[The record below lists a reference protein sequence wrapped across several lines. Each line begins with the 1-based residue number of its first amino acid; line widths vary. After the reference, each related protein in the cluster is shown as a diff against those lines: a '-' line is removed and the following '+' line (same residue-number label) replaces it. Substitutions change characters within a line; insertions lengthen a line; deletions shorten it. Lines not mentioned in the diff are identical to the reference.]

1 MRRTLLV
8 LLLFGLPP
16 DGARAQVAADSV
28 RTRVLQIQDTL
39 ELRRMEH
46 AHEDGSRP
54 EDQLTAGF
62 AALQLW
68 EITGRRQHADR
79 SRRHFDRAAS
89 QDPDNAWAHYG
100 HALSFA
106 PRIRDTDAGF
116 LVVEDALARGLG
128 YDAVSR
134 ARRAL
139 ERAVRLNPSLPGA
152 AELLAQYAV
161 TTRDGSSLIIA
172 RNTFATAAAAP
183 NPTIGSLVGLA
194 RTAREQGDYLAAAS
208 AADRAVRAYDSA
220 EAHIELARAF
230 ASVPGNAQ
238 KAGGAYFT
246 GLGMASD
253 RLLDELWND
262 ADMIARDVEER
273 RWEAARTADEKRI
286 VLTLFWQIRG
296 ALGGGSAE
304 ERVAEHYQRLNHAWA
319 NYRRWGAFGAPPL
332 NALRY
337 YRTDAEFSDPGVI
350 YIRHGRPDHV
360 WTRGLDRMIWFYR
373 DESGDPLSFHFMTY
387 PDGGWAKD
395 PVLMHR
401 IGCGLDVD
409 LVTRD
414 PRLRPLTHGC
424 SRNSIES
431 VSAILRRDADR
442 ALRTD
447 TDAPNFANG
456 IPFYYDLY
464 MFRGDSGRTDVIAG
478 FGVPFATVPPLR
490 GPLRISFAVVD
501 TARYQAARA
510 GGPVDVNAQRSSG
523 RDMLRT
529 NAAVSVAP
537 TRRGV
542 YRVDVRNGTGSAGMT
557 YGGPLVVYDFS
568 GTALRLSDIVIAEPR
583 IDGTFSR
590 GPHGL
595 SLAPS
600 QVFPGGEFKVYYEIY
615 NMPEGGSYRTEIT
628 IERASRGLTARIFS
642 RNDVLRLQ
650 FDDVAPADDAGTI
663 RELRDVVAPFAPGT
677 YLMRVRVT
685 GSDGAGTFAR
695 ERRFTIPDR

>member
-1 MRRTLLV
+1 MRRILV
-8 LLLFGLPP
+8 ILLLFSLP
-16 DGARAQVAADSV
+16 GERAVAQDADAV
-28 RTRVLQIQDTL
+28 RSRVMQIQDTL
-39 ELRRMEH
+39 ELRRMERE
-46 AHEDGSRP
+46 HETGART
-54 EDQLTAGF
+54 EDQLAAGF

-68 EITGRRQHADR
+68 EVTGRRQHADR
-79 SRRHFDRAAS
+79 SRRYFDRAAS
-89 QDPDNAWAHYG
+89 QDPQNAWAHYG

-139 ERAVRLNPSLPGA
+139 ERAVQLDPSLPGA

-183 NPTIGSLVGLA
+183 NPSVGSLIGLA
-194 RTAREQGDYLAAAS
+194 RTAREQGDYLSAAS
-208 AADRAVRAYDSA
+208 AADRAVRTDDSA

-230 ASVPGNAQ
+230 ASVPGNAH
-238 KAGGAYFT
+238 KAGSAYFT
-246 GLGMASD
+246 GLAMASD
-253 RLLDELWND
+253 RLLEDLWDD
-262 ADMIARDVEER
+262 ADMIARDVEVR
-273 RWEAARTADEKRI
+273 RWERAGDADEKRS
-286 VLTLFWQIRG
+286 VLTSFWQIRG

-304 ERVAEHYQRLNHAWA
+304 ERVAEHYQRLNYAWA

-337 YRTDAEFSDPGVI
+337 YRTDAQFSDPGVI

-373 DESGDPLSFHFMTY
+373 DESGDPLSYHFMTY
-387 PDGGWAKD
+387 ADGGWAKD

-401 IGCGLDVD
+401 IGCDLDVD
-409 LVTRD
+409 LVSRD

-431 VSAILRRDADR
+431 VSAVLRTDADR

-501 TARYQAARA
+501 TARYHAARA
-510 GGPVDVNAQRSSG
+510 GGPVDVNAQRGSG

-529 NAAVSVAP
+529 NAAVSVEP

-542 YRVDVRNGTGSAGMT
+542 YRVDVRNTTGSAGMT
-557 YGGPLVVYDFS
+557 YGGPLVIYDFS
-568 GTALRLSDIVIAEPR
+568 GTALRLSDVVIAEPR
-583 IDGTFSR
+583 TDGTLSR
-590 GPHGL
+590 GPHRL

-615 NMPEGGSYRTEIT
+615 NMPAGGGYRTEIT
-628 IERASRGLTARIFS
+628 IERADRSLAARILT
-642 RNDVLRLQ
+642 RNNVLRLQ
-650 FDDVAPADDAGTI
+650 FDDIAPDGADGVI
-663 RELRDVVAPFAPGT
+663 RELRDVVAPFEPGT

-685 GSDGAGTFAR
+685 GSAGAGTFAR